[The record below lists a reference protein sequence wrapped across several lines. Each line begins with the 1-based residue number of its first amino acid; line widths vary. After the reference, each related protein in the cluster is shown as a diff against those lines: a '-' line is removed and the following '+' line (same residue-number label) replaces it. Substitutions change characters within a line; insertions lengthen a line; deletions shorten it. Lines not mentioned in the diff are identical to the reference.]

1 MLVHGHND
9 WSINRFPSCLLR
21 SRDSYHSVGDLHQAE
36 RPSSIMVAVTAPYLN
51 VPGVIFAYNLRMS
64 SHIPQTILRLI
75 IMPNVM
81 QMSCK

>member
-9 WSINRFPSCLLR
+9 WSINR
-21 SRDSYHSVGDLHQAE
+21 E
-36 RPSSIMVAVTAPYLN
+36 RLSSIMVAVTAPYLN
-51 VPGVIFAYNLRMS
+51 APGVIFAYNLRMS